1 MNSGFNPQGHNSQ
14 PNQAPAPDPWGQSRM
29 ARTVDNASA
38 EVRADFIRK
47 TYFFFMAGVLACV
60 AMGALTLSSRE
71 LFMASIS
78 VLNSPILA
86 IALIVGGSILAQS
99 LARKEGLNYVALFGF
114 TGLMGFLF
122 GPIVASYAP
131 AAVGQAAALSV
142 LIFGA
147 LTAYAMISK
156 KDFSFL
162 GGIVFIGLVAMIGG
176 SILNALWFKNWGL
189 DYWISWGVLL
199 FSGGFVLYQT
209 SNIMHEYE
217 ENQYCAAALG
227 LFISFLNIFMSLLRI
242 LGGGRD

>member
-1 MNSGFNPQGHNSQ
+1 MNPGFNPQDRNS
-14 PNQAPAPDPWGQSRM
+14 NNRAPIRDPWGQSTM
-29 ARTVDNASA
+29 ARSVAEASPA
-38 EVRADFIRK
+38 VRGDFIRK
-47 TYFFFMAGVLACV
+47 TYFFFMAGVLSCV

-71 LFMASIS
+71 LLSASLS
-78 VLNSPILA
+78 ILQMPLLVFG
-86 IALIVGGSILAQS
+86 LIIGGSILAQS

-122 GPIVASYAP
+122 SPIVAMYAP
-131 AAVGQAAALSV
+131 GVVAQSAALSV

-147 LTAYAMISK
+147 LTAYALISK
-156 KDFSFL
+156 KDFSFM
-162 GGIVFIGLVAMIGG
+162 GGMLFIGFVALIGG
-176 SILNALWFKNWGL
+176 SLLNALWFKNWGL

-209 SNIMHEYE
+209 SNILHEYQ

-242 LGGGRD
+242 LGGGRN